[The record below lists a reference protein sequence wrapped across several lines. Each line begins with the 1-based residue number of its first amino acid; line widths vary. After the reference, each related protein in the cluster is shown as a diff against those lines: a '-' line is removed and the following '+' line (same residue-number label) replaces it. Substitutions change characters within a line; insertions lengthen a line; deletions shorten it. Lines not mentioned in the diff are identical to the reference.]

1 MTKKQATELIK
12 RRRNQI
18 LIHSC
23 IYYVF
28 SNSVISDNQWAEWA
42 IELEN
47 LQAKYPEIA
56 DSLPWAEA
64 FKNFDHS
71 TGYNLPIREP
81 WVMGRAEH
89 ILKYAKER
97 KT

>member
-23 IYYVF
+23 IYYAF
-28 SNSVISDNQWAEWA
+28 SDSVVSDNQWTEWA

-56 DSLPWAEA
+56 DGLPWAEA

-81 WVMGRAEH
+81 WVMGRAKH
-89 ILKYAKER
+89 ILKYAKEK